1 MFDLLACMGLT
12 FILKYGAIINTPRNL
27 IKRVHSSMQQ
37 LFDCSLCLGFW
48 SGLMIYFVNQS
59 NVLLPLC
66 SAAVCW
72 IADSV
77 VGILQYTEIKLEKD
91 SKR

>member
-1 MFDLLACMGLT
+1 MIDLLACVGLT
-12 FILKYGAIINTPRNL
+12 FILKYGAILNIPRNF
-27 IKRVHSSMQQ
+27 IKQLHTSTRQ
-37 LFDCSLCLGFW
+37 LFECSLCLGFW
-48 SGLMIYFVNQS
+48 SGCMIYFVNQS

-72 IADSV
+72 VADSV

-91 SKR
+91 IKR